1 MTEAQ
6 IKAIFDKVYNGVTN
20 FMTPEVISYHKRGNL
35 LLEVSKGS
43 GIYGEAIY
51 GATFLRITDTK
62 YEKCDFNECVKSEKE
77 AIKLLKEMAETEE
90 SNEQD
95 N

>member
-1 MTEAQ
+1 MTNEQ
-6 IKAIFDKVYNGVTN
+6 IKSIFEKVYNGKTN
-20 FMTPEVISYHKRGNL
+20 FMTPEVVSYHKKGNL
-35 LLEVSKGS
+35 ILEVSKGS
-43 GIYGEAIY
+43 GIYGESIY
-51 GATFLRITDTK
+51 GATFLKITDTK

-90 SNEQD
+90 DNEQD